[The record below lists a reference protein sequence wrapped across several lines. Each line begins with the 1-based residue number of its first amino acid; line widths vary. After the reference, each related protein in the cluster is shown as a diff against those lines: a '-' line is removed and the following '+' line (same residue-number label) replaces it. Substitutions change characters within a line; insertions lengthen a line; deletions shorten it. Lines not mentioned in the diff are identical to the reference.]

1 MPPAWLEESQTNQE
15 VQPCR
20 PSSRPSTGSYGCPR
34 GTWHVD
40 PTHSSVAFE
49 VKHMMIATVHG
60 RFKEFEGTIEAA
72 EDINNSRVYAKVKA
86 ASIDTNDETRDAHLR
101 SADFLDVEKYP
112 EITFEST
119 HIEPLGG
126 PEFRMTG
133 DLTIKGVTRPVELD
147 ATVEGAEL
155 DPWGNE
161 RVGIRV
167 RGQIDRKDFGVTW
180 QKLLESGRFLVGDE
194 VKLLVDVSAVKA
206 T

>member
-1 MPPAWLEESQTNQE
+1 MPTQLQTE
-15 VQPCR
+15 HGIVRVP
-20 PSSRPSTGSYGCPR
+20 T

-72 EDINNSRVYAKVKA
+72 EDINNSRVYGKVKA

-155 DPWGNE
+155 DPLGNE

>member
-1 MPPAWLEESQTNQE
+1 MATQLQTE
-15 VQPCR
+15 HGIVRVP
-20 PSSRPSTGSYGCPR
+20 T
-34 GTWHVD
+34 GTWNVD
-40 PTHSSVAFE
+40 PAHSGVQFE

-72 EDINNSRVYAKVKA
+72 EDINDSRVYGKVKV
-86 ASIDTNDETRDAHLR
+86 ASIDTNDKTRDAHLR
-101 SADFLDVEKYP
+101 SADFLDVEKYA

-147 ATVEGAEL
+147 STVEGAEL

-167 RGQIDRKDFGVTW
+167 RGADRPQGLRSEVAEGAGVRP
-180 QKLLESGRFLVGDE
+180 LSRR
-194 VKLLVDVSAVKA
+194 
-206 T
+206 

>member
-1 MPPAWLEESQTNQE
+1 VATQLQTE
-15 VQPCR
+15 HGVVRVP
-20 PSSRPSTGSYGCPR
+20 T

-40 PTHSSVAFE
+40 PAHSSVEFE
-49 VKHMMIATVHG
+49 VKHMMIATVRG

-72 EDINNSRVYAKVKA
+72 PDINNSRVYGKVKA
-86 ASIDTNDETRDAHLR
+86 ASIDTNDDTRDAHLR
-101 SADFLDVEKYP
+101 SADFFDVEKYP

-133 DLTIKGVTRPVELD
+133 DLTIKGVTRPVEFE
-147 ATVEGAEL
+147 ATVEGAEQ

-167 RGQIDRKDFGVTW
+167 RSQINRKDFGLTW
-180 QKLLESGRFLVGDE
+180 QKVLESGRFLLGEE
-194 VKLLVDVSAVKA
+194 VKIMVDVSAVRA

>member
-1 MPPAWLEESQTNQE
+1 MPTELQTEQGN
-15 VQPCR
+15 VRVP
-20 PSSRPSTGSYGCPR
+20 T

-40 PTHSSVAFE
+40 PAHSSVEFE

-60 RFKEFEGTIEAA
+60 RFREFDGTIEAA
-72 EDINNSRVYAKVKA
+72 EDINDSRVYGKVKA

-101 SADFLDVEKYP
+101 SADFLDVAKHP
-112 EITFEST
+112 QITFEST

-133 DLTIKGVTRPVELD
+133 DLTIKGVTRTVELD
-147 ATVEGAEL
+147 STVEGAEL

-167 RGQIDRKDFGVTW
+167 RGQIDRKEFGLTW
-180 QKLLESGRFLVGDE
+180 QKMLESGGFLVGDE
-194 VKLLVDVSAVKA
+194 VKILVDVSAVKA
-206 T
+206 A

>member
-1 MPPAWLEESQTNQE
+1 MPTELQTEQGN
-15 VQPCR
+15 VRVP
-20 PSSRPSTGSYGCPR
+20 T

-40 PTHSSVAFE
+40 PAHSSVEFE

-60 RFKEFEGTIEAA
+60 RFREFDGTIEAA
-72 EDINNSRVYAKVKA
+72 EDINDSRVYGKVKA

-101 SADFLDVEKYP
+101 SADFLDVAKHP
-112 EITFEST
+112 QITFEST

-133 DLTIKGVTRPVELD
+133 DLTIKGVTRTVELD
-147 ATVEGAEL
+147 STVEGAEL

-167 RGQIDRKDFGVTW
+167 RGQIDRKEFGLTW
-180 QKLLESGRFLVGDE
+180 QKMLESGGFLVGGE
-194 VKLLVDVSAVKA
+194 VKILVDVSAVKA
-206 T
+206 S